1 MVDVH
6 VQFLH
11 REKHAAVEMHKS
23 YFYLNVQFRMSI
35 AGALGKS
42 QIRKMLVKEFL
53 ENLSIFKS
61 ADRLN
66 LT

>member
-1 MVDVH
+1 MSSFSTGRNMRQLKCIRVI
-6 VQFLH
+6 FISMFSL
-11 REKHAAVEMHKS
+11 E
-23 YFYLNVQFRMSI
+23 MSI

>member
-1 MVDVH
+1 MSSFSTGRNTWQLKCLTVIFVS
-6 VQFLH
+6 VFSL
-11 REKHAAVEMHKS
+11 E
-23 YFYLNVQFRMSI
+23 MSI